1 MDNADDILKR
11 LREQG
16 IPVGEWTDRPA
27 TPLGNSVFHRQ
38 LAILEKLKEL
48 LGQQMQVDLAKE
60 AELQDAWTKI
70 EKAKE
75 LTRGRK

>member
-16 IPVGEWTDRPA
+16 IPVGGWSERPA
-27 TPLGNSVFHRQ
+27 TPLGESVFHRQ
-38 LAILEKLKEL
+38 LAILEGLQKL
-48 LGQQMQVDLAKE
+48 LGQQMQADLAKE
-60 AELQDAWTKI
+60 SELQDALTRL

-75 LTRGRK
+75 VTRGRK